1 MGLINFIWFLTFG
14 WLTALIYLL
23 LAAVFALTIIG
34 IPIAKALLQFAKL
47 NAFPFDKEI
56 IKETELKG
64 SKNVSG
70 IRKFFGILVNLIWLP
85 IGLALAV
92 VYVILG
98 VVNCLTIKGIPQGI
112 VFCRTAKFV
121 IWPIGAKVV
130 SKKQAYAAAAAN
142 EIAKR
147 R

>member
-23 LAAVFALTIIG
+23 LSAVFALTIIG

-70 IRKFFGILVNLIWLP
+70 IRKFFGTLVNLIWLP